1 MKCKRTLA
9 ILLSIAMLA
18 ALCACGTESSSAAS
32 VVSAQEPAAVTV
44 ESTPAAEAPVPGTDS
59 AEEPVPEEPSAQ
71 EPEAPRTV
79 IEYPLTGDDLTVTM
93 SFDMPGGVGT
103 RFTDFNEHTVFQEV
117 EQRTGVHVEFVAAGG
132 MGDAEALTLWA
143 AAGTLPDLIPNAASN
158 YPGGGEVAVADDILM
173 DVSPYLEYAPDY
185 DYYRTRTPEDE
196 RDSLTDSGYVVELTS
211 FFSEDLGPSTGPMIR
226 QDWLDALNLETP
238 VTYDDWHDVLTAFK
252 AEYDPEYTFLLPNT
266 ISAQNNYFASG
277 FGVLSYTANARG
289 RVTDPFYHVDG
300 KVKFSLLEEGFLDY
314 VSLLNQW
321 YSEGLIS
328 RDFVSCDADTNGPG
342 LAGYVTSGETGIWFG
357 DVSQMQSYDDSAND
371 EGFHCVAITD
381 PVQKEGDVTHF
392 DSDRTG
398 LTSYSV
404 AATCENPETVMS
416 WINYWFTDDGIL
428 LSNYG
433 IEGESYTLDENGKP
447 QYTELMT
454 ANPNGDT
461 FKTCQ
466 LLYTMVMVP
475 TVVDTSASF
484 GLYSDAQLEAQQIW
498 SSNIDDA
505 YVLPDITMS
514 EDENN
519 ELSSI
524 YSDLSTMI
532 SEKLI
537 RFIIGDEPME
547 NWPAFVDEMR
557 AMNADRCV
565 EIYQSALDRYLSR

>member
-1 MKCKRTLA
+1 MKCKKLFA
-9 ILLSIAMLA
+9 LLLYMAMLWS
-18 ALCACGTESSSAAS
+18 LTACGGESASSTRAAS
-32 VVSAQEPAAVTV
+32 EMPTV
-44 ESTPAAEAPVPGTDS
+44 QPTEQLAEDTPTSEASTVS
-59 AEEPVPEEPSAQ
+59 AEESAVETAPERATI
-71 EPEAPRTV
+71 A
-79 IEYPLTGDDLTVTM
+79 YPLVDDDLTISI

-103 RFTDFNEHTVFQEV
+103 RFADFNEHSVFQTV
-117 EQRTGVHVEFVAAGG
+117 EARTGVHLEFVAAGG

-143 AAGTLPDLIPNAASN
+143 AAGTLPDLIPNASAN

-173 DVSPYLEYAPDY
+173 DVAPYLELAPDY
-185 DYYRTRTPEDE
+185 NYYRTRTPKDE
-196 RDSLTDSGYVVELTS
+196 QDSLTDSGYVVELTS

-226 QDWLDALNLETP
+226 QDWLDALHLDTP
-238 VTYDDWHDVLTAFK
+238 VTYEDWHNVLTAFHQ
-252 AEYDPEYTFLLPNT
+252 EYDPAYTFLLPNT

-289 RVTDPFYHVDG
+289 RVTDPFYQVDG
-300 KVKFSLLEEGFLDY
+300 TAKFSLLEDGFRDY
-314 VSLLNQW
+314 ITLLNQW

-328 RDFVSCDADTNGPG
+328 RDFVSCEADTNGPD

-371 EGFHCVAITD
+371 PEFHCVAITD
-381 PVQKEGDVTHF
+381 PVQKAGDVTHF

-404 AATCENPETVMS
+404 AATCENPEVVMQ
-416 WINYWFTDDGIL
+416 WINYWFTDEGIL

-433 IEGESYTLDENGKP
+433 IEGESYTLDVDGTP

-475 TVVDTSASF
+475 TVLDTSASF
-484 GLYSDAQLEAQQIW
+484 GLYNDAQLEAQEIW

-505 YVLPDITMS
+505 YVLPDISMTEEES
-514 EDENN
+514 S

-537 RFIIGDEPME
+537 RFIIGDEPLSGW
-547 NWPAFVDEMR
+547 NSFVEDMN
-557 AMNADRCV
+557 AMNAPRCV
-565 EIYQSALDRYLSR
+565 EIYQTALDRYFER

>member
-1 MKCKRTLA
+1 MKCKKTLA
-9 ILLSIAMLA
+9 VLICAAIAA
-18 ALCACGTESSSAAS
+18 SLCACGGDAGTAPGAETTAASAAS
-32 VVSAQEPAAVTV
+32 LAPETTANV
-44 ESTPAAEAPVPGTDS
+44 EETAPAEAIS
-59 AEEPVPEEPSAQ
+59 AESLEEESVQ
-71 EPEAPRTV
+71 EEAPRAV
-79 IEYPLTGDDLTVTM
+79 IAYPLSGDDLTITM

-103 RFTDFNEHTVFQEV
+103 RFTDFNEHPIFQEV
-117 EQRTGVHVEFVAAGG
+117 ENRTGVHVEFVSAGG

-143 AAGTLPDLIPNAASN
+143 ASGTLPDLIPNAAAN

-173 DVSPYLEYAPDY
+173 DVSAYLEYAPDY

-196 RDSLTDSGYVVELTS
+196 QDSLTDSGYVVELTS

-226 QDWLDALNLETP
+226 QDWLDALKLDTP

-252 AEYDPEYTFLLPNT
+252 EAYDPAYTFLLPNT
-266 ISAQNNYFASG
+266 ISAQNNYFSSG

-289 RVTDPFYHVDG
+289 RVTDPFYQVDG
-300 KVKFSLLEEGFLDY
+300 KVKFSLLEDEFRDY
-314 VSLLNQW
+314 IALLNQW
-321 YSEGLIS
+321 YEEGLIS
-328 RDFVSCDADTNGPG
+328 RDFVSCEADTNGPD

-357 DVSQMQSYDDSAND
+357 DVSQMQSYDDSATD
-371 EGFHCVAITD
+371 AGFHCVAITD

-404 AATCENPETVMS
+404 AATCENPETVME
-416 WINYWFTDDGIL
+416 WVNYWFTDEGVL
-428 LSNYG
+428 LANYG
-433 IEGESYTLDENGKP
+433 VEGESYTMDENGKP

-466 LLYTMVMVP
+466 LLYTMIMVP

-484 GLYSDAQLEAQQIW
+484 GLYSDAQLEAQKIW

-505 YVLPDITMS
+505 YVLPEITMT

-537 RFIIGDEPME
+537 RFIIGDESMD
-547 NWPAFVDEMR
+547 NWSAFVTEMED
-557 AMNADRCV
+557 MNAQRCV
-565 EIYQSALDRYLSR
+565 EIYQTALDRYLSR

>member
-1 MKCKRTLA
+1 MKCKKILA
-9 ILLSIAMLA
+9 IILSIAMLT
-18 ALCACGTESSSAAS
+18 ALCACGTNETSQETFVPSSAEAS
-32 VVSAQEPAAVTV
+32 AS
-44 ESTPAAEAPVPGTDS
+44 SAAEAPVPEEAALS
-59 AEEPVPEEPSAQ
+59 ASEAASEKESEPV
-71 EPEAPRTV
+71 RNV
-79 IEYPLTGDDLTVTM
+79 IAYPLTGDDLTITM

-117 EQRTGVHVEFVAAGG
+117 EARTGVHVEFVSSGG

-143 AAGTLPDLIPNAASN
+143 AAGTLPDLIPNAAAN

-173 DVSPYLEYAPDY
+173 DVSEYLEYAPDY

-196 RDSLTDSGYVVELTS
+196 QDSLTDSGYVVELTS

-226 QDWLDALNLETP
+226 QDWLDALKLNTP
-238 VTYDDWHDVLTAFK
+238 VTYDDWHDVLSAFK
-252 AEYDPEYTFLLPNT
+252 SAYDLEHTFLLPNT
-266 ISAQNNYFASG
+266 VSAQNNYFASG

-289 RVTDPFYHVDG
+289 RVTDPFYQVDG
-300 KVKFSLLEEGFLDY
+300 EVKFSLLEEGFQEY
-314 VSLLNQW
+314 VTLLNQW

-328 RDFVSCDADTNGPG
+328 RDFISCEADTNGPD
-342 LAGYVTSGETGIWFG
+342 LAGYVTSGATGIWFG
-357 DVSQMQSYDDSAND
+357 DVSQMQSYDSSATD
-371 EGFHCVAITD
+371 AGFHCVAITD
-381 PVQKEGDVTHF
+381 PVKTEGDVTHF

-416 WINYWFTDDGIL
+416 WVNYWFTDEGIM

-433 IEGESYTLDENGKP
+433 IEGASYTLDENGNP

-454 ANPNGDT
+454 ANSDGDT

-466 LLYTMVMVP
+466 LLYTMIMVP
-475 TVVDTSASF
+475 TVVDTRASF

-498 SSNIDDA
+498 ASNIDDA
-505 YVLPDITMS
+505 CVLPEITMT

-524 YSDLSTMI
+524 YSDLSTTI
-532 SEKLI
+532 SERLI
-537 RFIIGDEPME
+537 RFIIGDEAME
-547 NWPAFVDEMR
+547 DWPAFVEELH

-565 EIYQSALDRYLSR
+565 EIYQTALDRYLSR

>member
-1 MKCKRTLA
+1 MKCKKILA
-9 ILLSIAMLA
+9 VLLCA
-18 ALCACGTESSSAAS
+18 AVTASLCACGGDAGTAPGAETTAN
-32 VVSAQEPAAVTV
+32 V
-44 ESTPAAEAPVPGTDS
+44 EETAPAEAIS
-59 AEEPVPEEPSAQ
+59 AESLEEESVQ
-71 EPEAPRTV
+71 EEAPRAV
-79 IEYPLTGDDLTVTM
+79 IAYPLSGDDLTITM

-103 RFTDFNEHTVFQEV
+103 RFTDFNEHPIFQEV
-117 EQRTGVHVEFVAAGG
+117 ENRTGVHVEFVSAGG

-143 AAGTLPDLIPNAASN
+143 ASGTLPDLIPNAAAN

-173 DVSPYLEYAPDY
+173 DVSAYLEYAPDY
-185 DYYRTRTPEDE
+185 DYYRTRTPEDGQ
-196 RDSLTDSGYVVELTS
+196 DSLTDSGYVVELTS

-226 QDWLDALNLETP
+226 QDWLDALKLDTP

-252 AEYDPEYTFLLPNT
+252 EAYDPAYTFLLPNT

-289 RVTDPFYHVDG
+289 RVTDPFYQVDG
-300 KVKFSLLEEGFLDY
+300 KVKFSLLEDEFRDY
-314 VSLLNQW
+314 IALLNQW
-321 YSEGLIS
+321 YEEDLIS
-328 RDFVSCDADTNGPG
+328 RDFVSCEADTNGPD

-357 DVSQMQSYDDSAND
+357 DVSQMQSYDDSATD
-371 EGFHCVAITD
+371 AGFHCVAITD
-381 PVQKEGDVTHF
+381 PVQKAGDVTHF

-404 AATCENPETVMS
+404 AATCENPETVME
-416 WINYWFTDDGIL
+416 WVNYWFTDEGVL
-428 LSNYG
+428 LANYG
-433 IEGESYTLDENGKP
+433 VEGESYTMDENGKP

-466 LLYTMVMVP
+466 LLYTMIMVP

-484 GLYSDAQLEAQQIW
+484 GLYSDAQLEAQKIW

-505 YVLPDITMS
+505 YVLPEITMT

-537 RFIIGDEPME
+537 RFIIGDESMD
-547 NWPAFVDEMR
+547 NWSAFVTEMED
-557 AMNADRCV
+557 MNAQRCV
-565 EIYQSALDRYLSR
+565 EIYQTALDRYLSR

>member
-1 MKCKRTLA
+1 MKRERTLS

-18 ALCACGTESSSAAS
+18 ALCACGTESGSGSSAS
-32 VVSAQEPAAVTV
+32 VAQEPASVAA
-44 ESTPAAEAPVPGTDS
+44 EPSPAAEAPKVEAES
-59 AEEPVPEEPSAQ
+59 AEEAAEASVQ
-71 EPEAPRTV
+71 EPEETRAV
-79 IEYPLTGDDLTVTM
+79 IAYPLTGDDLTITM

-117 EQRTGVHVEFVAAGG
+117 EQRTGVHIEFVSAGG

-185 DYYRTRTPEDE
+185 DYYRTRTAEDE
-196 RDSLTDSGYVVELTS
+196 QDSLTDSGYVVELTS

-226 QDWLDALNLETP
+226 QDWLDALDLDTP
-238 VTYDDWHDVLTAFK
+238 VTYGDWYEVLSAFK
-252 AEYDPEYTFLLPNT
+252 SAYDPEYTFLLPNT

-289 RVTDPFYHVDG
+289 RVTDPFYQVDG
-300 KVKFSLLEEGFLDY
+300 QVKFSLLEDGFLDY
-314 VSLLNQW
+314 VTLLNQW

-328 RDFVSCDADTNGPG
+328 RDFVSCDTDTNGPD
-342 LAGYVTSGETGIWFG
+342 LAGYVTSGQTGIWFG
-357 DVSQMQSYDDSAND
+357 DVSQMQSYDDSATD
-371 EGFHCVAITD
+371 AGFHCVAITD
-381 PVQKEGDVTHF
+381 PVQKEGDITHF

-404 AATCENPETVMS
+404 AATCENPEIVMS
-416 WINYWFTDDGIL
+416 WVNYWFTDEGIL
-428 LSNYG
+428 LANYG
-433 IEGESYTLDENGKP
+433 IEGESYTLDESGKP

-454 ANPNGDT
+454 ANPDGDT

-466 LLYTMVMVP
+466 LLYTMIMVP

-484 GLYSDAQLEAQQIW
+484 GLYSDAQLEAQKIW

-505 YVLPDITMS
+505 YVLPEITMT

-519 ELSSI
+519 ELSAI

-537 RFIIGDEPME
+537 RFIIGDEPLE
-547 NWPAFVDEMR
+547 NWPGFVEEMR
-557 AMNADRCV
+557 AMDAERCV
-565 EIYQSALDRYLSR
+565 EIYQAALDRYLRR

>member
-1 MKCKRTLA
+1 MKCKKILA
-9 ILLSIAMLA
+9 MLLSGALA
-18 ALCACGTESSSAAS
+18 ASLCACGGETVSSEKPQSDASAAPVAVAPEGPVQESSAEPAQVETSAAED
-32 VVSAQEPAAVTV
+32 VPRAVI
-44 ESTPAAEAPVPGTDS
+44 S
-59 AEEPVPEEPSAQ
+59 
-71 EPEAPRTV
+71 
-79 IEYPLTGDDLTVTM
+79 YPLSGDDLTITM

-103 RFTDFNEHTVFQEV
+103 RFTDFNEHTVFQAV
-117 EQRTGVHVEFVAAGG
+117 EERTGVHVEFVASGG

-143 AAGTLPDLIPNAASN
+143 AAGTLPDLIPNAAAN

-173 DVSPYLEYAPDY
+173 DVSSYLEYAPDY
-185 DYYRTRTPEDE
+185 DYYRTRTTEDE
-196 RDSLTDSGYVVELTS
+196 QDSLTDSGYVVELTS

-226 QDWLDALNLETP
+226 QDWLDALNLDTP
-238 VTYDDWHDVLTAFK
+238 VTYDDWHEVLTAFK
-252 AEYDPEYTFLLPNT
+252 DAYDPAYTFLLPNT

-289 RVTDPFYHVDG
+289 RVTDPFYQIDG
-300 KVKFSLLEEGFLDY
+300 EVKFSLLEEGFRDY
-314 VSLLNQW
+314 ITLLNQW

-328 RDFVSCDADTNGPG
+328 RDFVSCEADTNGPD
-342 LAGYVTSGETGIWFG
+342 LAGYVTSGQTGIWFG
-357 DVSQMQSYDDSAND
+357 DVSQMQSYDDNAND
-371 EGFHCVAITD
+371 DGFHCVAITD
-381 PVQKEGDVTHF
+381 PVQKAGDTTHF
-392 DSDRTG
+392 DADRTG

-404 AATCENPETVMS
+404 AATCENPEVVME
-416 WINYWFTDDGIL
+416 WVNYWFTDEGVL
-428 LSNYG
+428 LANYG
-433 IEGESYTLDENGKP
+433 IEGQSYTLDENGKP

-484 GLYSDAQLEAQQIW
+484 SLYSDAQLEAQKIW

-505 YVLPDITMS
+505 YVLPEITMT

-524 YSDLSTMI
+524 YSDLSTMV

-537 RFIIGDEPME
+537 KFIIGDEPMD
-547 NWPAFVDEMR
+547 NWPSFVADMED
-557 AMNADRCV
+557 MNAQRCV
-565 EIYQSALDRYLSR
+565 EIYQDALDRYLAR

>member
-1 MKCKRTLA
+1 MKCKKILA
-9 ILLSIAMLA
+9 MLLSGALA
-18 ALCACGTESSSAAS
+18 ASLCACGGEAASSEKPQSDASAAPVAVAPES
-32 VVSAQEPAAVTV
+32 PVQERSAEAAQAET
-44 ESTPAAEAPVPGTDS
+44 SAAE
-59 AEEPVPEEPSAQ
+59 
-71 EPEAPRTV
+71 EAPRAV
-79 IEYPLTGDDLTVTM
+79 IAYPLTGDDLTITM

-103 RFTDFNEHTVFQEV
+103 RFTDFNEHTVFQAV
-117 EQRTGVHVEFVAAGG
+117 EERTGVHVEFVSAGG

-143 AAGTLPDLIPNAASN
+143 AAGTLPDLIPNAAAN

-173 DVSPYLEYAPDY
+173 DVSSYLEYAPDY

-196 RDSLTDSGYVVELTS
+196 QDSLTDSGYVVELTS

-226 QDWLDALNLETP
+226 QDWLDDQGLDTP
-238 VTYDDWHDVLTAFK
+238 VTYDDWHEVLTAFHN
-252 AEYDPEYTFLLPNT
+252 AYDPDYTFLLPNT

-289 RVTDPFYHVDG
+289 RVTDPFYQVDG
-300 KVKFSLLEEGFLDY
+300 TVKFSLLEDGFRDY
-314 VSLLNQW
+314 IALLNQW

-328 RDFVSCDADTNGPG
+328 RDFVSCEADTNGPD
-342 LAGYVTSGETGIWFG
+342 LAGYVTSGQTGIWFG
-357 DVSQMQSYDDSAND
+357 DVSQMQSYDESAND
-371 EGFHCVAITD
+371 PGFHCVAITD
-381 PVQKEGDVTHF
+381 PVHKKGDITHF

-404 AATCENPETVMS
+404 AATCENPEIVME
-416 WINYWFTDDGIL
+416 WVNYWFTDEGMRL
-428 LSNYG
+428 ANYG
-433 IEGESYTLDENGKP
+433 IEGESYTLDENGTP

-454 ANPNGDT
+454 ANPDGDT

-475 TVVDTSASF
+475 TVMDTRASF
-484 GLYSDAQLEAQQIW
+484 GLYSDAQLAAQEIW

-505 YVLPDITMS
+505 YVLPEITMT

-524 YSDLSTMI
+524 YSDLSTMV

-537 RFIIGDEPME
+537 KFIIGDEPMD
-547 NWPAFVDEMR
+547 NWSSFVADMED
-557 AMNADRCV
+557 MNAQRCV
-565 EIYQSALDRYLSR
+565 EIYQDALDRYLAR